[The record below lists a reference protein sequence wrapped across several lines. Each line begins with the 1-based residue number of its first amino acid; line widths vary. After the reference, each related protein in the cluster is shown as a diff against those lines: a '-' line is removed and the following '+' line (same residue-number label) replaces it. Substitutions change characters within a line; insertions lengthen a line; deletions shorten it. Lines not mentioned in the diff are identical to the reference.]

1 MVLIKVLKITQT
13 SIHLIKEYRHKYKL
27 QHTEDIEW
35 KSKSKR
41 KKKEEEEKEKEEA
54 QKFILTCDSTAKRLW
69 SKSCSWFLS
78 RFLNRERVGV
88 QGELVGFV
96 LQGELVTITL
106 LKLSLL
112 LKSWMFNCI
121 EILLTMFVEVIV
133 EEEEKEEEEGNRKQE
148 R

>member
-1 MVLIKVLKITQT
+1 M
-13 SIHLIKEYRHKYKL
+13 
-27 QHTEDIEW
+27 
-35 KSKSKR
+35 
-41 KKKEEEEKEKEEA
+41 
-54 QKFILTCDSTAKRLW
+54 
-69 SKSCSWFLS
+69 
-78 RFLNRERVGV
+78 
-88 QGELVGFV
+88 GFV

-121 EILLTMFVEVIV
+121 EILLTMLVEVIV